1 LIECGLLFGGGA
13 SLKWSNKPWARS
25 MLDPDAGQL
34 VDCEYKISDSRG
46 RACHCRR
53 LLKLGE
59 IIDMSAGVAMEDMVE
74 DELVTVKRVWF

>member
-1 LIECGLLFGGGA
+1 
-13 SLKWSNKPWARS
+13 
-25 MLDPDAGQL
+25 MLGPDAGRW

-74 DELVTVKRVWF
+74 DELLSVFGSETRSIQ